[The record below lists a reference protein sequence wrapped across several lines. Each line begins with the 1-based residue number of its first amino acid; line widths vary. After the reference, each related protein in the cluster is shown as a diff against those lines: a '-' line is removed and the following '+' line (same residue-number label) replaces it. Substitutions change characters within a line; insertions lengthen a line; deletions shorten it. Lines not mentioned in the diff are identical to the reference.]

1 MIKAGYQVVGTDKN
15 KDIVESV
22 NSCNVSTNEPG
33 LHNAVRDYVESGL
46 LTCSTEPEAAD
57 VYIICVPTPI
67 DSCTTSKAPDLS
79 HIYDVISNIAPLI
92 KARDFIIIESTCPVG
107 TLSSI
112 RSYMKNLEVDVDSI
126 HLAQCPE
133 RVLPGQIMREL
144 VENDR
149 IVGGFNNN
157 DTKLVADFY
166 RTFVKGDVLETNA
179 QTAELCKLAENSF
192 RDVNIAFANELSI
205 ICEKEDINIYE
216 LINIANRHPRVNI
229 LQPGP
234 GVGGHCIAV
243 DPWFIVTKNE
253 SLAPLIKKARE
264 VNDAKPSWVLSKILK
279 AVENYR
285 HQHDEEPKIACF
297 GLSFKPDVDDLRES
311 PSLAIALALKA
322 AQLDVVAVEP
332 NISHHKDLTL
342 KAVND
347 AIKESSLV
355 VFLVRHKQFISI
367 VRDGKLKHSVVLDFC
382 GILDDFNCS

>member
-1 MIKAGYQVVGTDKN
+1 MLKTG
-15 KDIVESV
+15 S
-22 NSCNVSTNEPG
+22 
-33 LHNAVRDYVESGL
+33 

-57 VYIICVPTPI
+57 VYIIRVPTPI
-67 DSCTTSKAPDLS
+67 DSRTTSKAPDPS
-79 HIYDVISNIAPLI
+79 HIYDVISNIVPLI
-92 KARDFIIIESTCPVG
+92 KARDFIIVESTCTVG

-112 RSYMKNLEVDVDSI
+112 RSYMKNLDVDVDSI

-133 RVLPGQIMREL
+133 RVLSGQIIREL

-179 QTAELCKLAENSF
+179 QTAELCKLAENIF
-192 RDVNIAFANELSI
+192 RDVDIAFANELSI
-205 ICEKEDINIYE
+205 ICEEEDINIYE
-216 LINIANRHPRVNI
+216 LINITNRHPRVTI

-234 GVGGHCIAV
+234 GVGGHCIAF
-243 DPWFIVTKNE
+243 DPWFIVKK
-253 SLAPLIKKARE
+253 SLAPLTKKARE
-264 VNDAKPSWVLSKILK
+264 VTDAKPSWVLSKILK

-285 HQHDEEPKIACF
+285 HQHNEEPKIACF
-297 GLSFKPDVDDLRES
+297 GLSFKPNVDDLRES

-322 AQLDVVAVEP
+322 AQLNVVAIEP

-342 KAVND
+342 KTVNE

-355 VFLVRHKQFISI
+355 VFLVNH
-367 VRDGKLKHSVVLDFC
+367 
-382 GILDDFNCS
+382 

>member
-1 MIKAGYQVVGTDKN
+1 MQIKRINVIGMGYIGLPTAVILIKAGYQVVGTDKN

-229 LQPGP
+229 LQPGQ
-234 GVGGHCIAV
+234 G
-243 DPWFIVTKNE
+243 WR
-253 SLAPLIKKARE
+253 SLSQLTHGSCNKKR
-264 VNDAKPSWVLSKILK
+264 VWRRSLK
-279 AVENYR
+279 R
-285 HQHDEEPKIACF
+285 HEKSTTLNHLGCF
-297 GLSFKPDVDDLRES
+297 
-311 PSLAIALALKA
+311 LK
-322 AQLDVVAVEP
+322 
-332 NISHHKDLTL
+332 
-342 KAVND
+342 
-347 AIKESSLV
+347 
-355 VFLVRHKQFISI
+355 F
-367 VRDGKLKHSVVLDFC
+367 
-382 GILDDFNCS
+382 